1 MVFSKA
7 GRSHFYE
14 ICTVLSN
21 IDMKNEKKKKTTQN
35 KNAKTPTEC
44 HPSASLSSAIK
55 ADRERENFWEISGS
69 FLYLSPPKCFHL

>member
-21 IDMKNEKKKKTTQN
+21 IDMKNEKKKTN
-35 KNAKTPTEC
+35 KQNAKTPTEC
-44 HPSASLSSAIK
+44 YSSASLSSAMK